1 VVVVTHEG
9 YRRRIDMRGGAMARD
24 DINAPPHGSGLARP
38 PAPDIARLGIAVV
51 FISLSGPMIAA
62 TAAPALAIAFWRCL
76 IGSGLTGVWV
86 GLRRRGSLGA
96 LTKRE
101 VRLTV
106 LAGVFLGLHFATW
119 IPSLTLTTVA
129 ASTALVATQ
138 PIWAALMARATGVR
152 IDRRVWIGITISLTG
167 VIVLTGVDLSVDPQ
181 HLIGDALALV
191 GAVFSAAYVSV
202 AERVR
207 RTVDTSTMTFVLYA
221 VSALTILP
229 LTFVFGQELAGFDVQ
244 AWALILGVTL
254 GAQLLG
260 HSMMNRVLS
269 STSATVVS
277 LAILFEM
284 PGATIVAAIW
294 LGQVPPLALLPAAA
308 LILIGLVVVIRA
320 ADARPTISESSP
332 I

>member
-1 VVVVTHEG
+1 MVN
-9 YRRRIDMRGGAMARD
+9 D
-24 DINAPPHGSGLARP
+24 DAAAPPATYGLARP
-38 PAPDIARLGIAVV
+38 PAPDIARLGIAVI

-62 TAAPALAIAFWRCL
+62 TMAPALAIAFWRCL
-76 IGSGLTGVWV
+76 IGSGLTGLWV
-86 GLRRRGSLGA
+86 GLRRRRA
-96 LTKRE
+96 LAALSKRE
-101 VRLTV
+101 LKLTA

-138 PIWAALMARATGVR
+138 PIWAALIARATGVR
-152 IDRRVWIGITISLTG
+152 IDRRIWIGITISLTG

-181 HLIGDALALV
+181 HLLGDALALI

-229 LTFVFGQELAGFDVQ
+229 LAFVFGQELAGFDAQ
-244 AWALILGVTL
+244 AWALIIAVTL

-294 LGQVPPLALLPAAA
+294 LGQIPPLGLLPAAA

-320 ADARPTISESSP
+320 ADKRPTISESSP

>member
-1 VVVVTHEG
+1 
-9 YRRRIDMRGGAMARD
+9 MAD
-24 DINAPPHGSGLARP
+24 HDPVAPPAPTGLVRP
-38 PAPDIARLGIAVV
+38 PAPDIARLGIAVI
-51 FISLSGPMIAA
+51 FISLSGPMIAV

-76 IGSGLTGVWV
+76 IGSGLTGMWV
-86 GLRRRGSLGA
+86 GLRRRRALAA

-101 VRLTV
+101 LKLTV

-138 PIWAALMARATGVR
+138 PIWAALIARATGVR
-152 IDRRVWIGITISLTG
+152 IDRRVWVGITISLTG
-167 VIVLTGVDLSVDPQ
+167 VLVLTGVDLSVDPQ
-181 HLIGDALALV
+181 HLLGDALALV

-229 LTFVFGQELAGFDVQ
+229 LAFVFGQELIGFDAQ
-244 AWALILGVTL
+244 AWALIIAVTL

-294 LGQVPPLALLPAAA
+294 LGQVPPLGLLPAAA

-320 ADARPTISESSP
+320 ADRRPTISETSP

>member
-1 VVVVTHEG
+1 MSGSHEG
-9 YRRRIDMRGGAMARD
+9 QAT
-24 DINAPPHGSGLARP
+24 GLTRP
-38 PAPDIARLGIAVV
+38 PRADLMRLGVAVV

-76 IGSGLTGVWV
+76 FGSGLTGIWV
-86 GLRRRGSLGA
+86 GLRRRSALRSL
-96 LTKRE
+96 TRRE
-101 VRLTV
+101 LRLTAI
-106 LAGVFLGLHFATW
+106 AGVFLGLHFATW
-119 IPSLTLTTVA
+119 IPSLTMTTIA

-138 PIWAALMARATGVR
+138 PIWAAFIARATGVR
-152 IDRRVWIGITISLTG
+152 IGRRVWVGIAISFSG
-167 VIVLTGVDLSVDPQ
+167 VLVLTGVDLSVDPQ
-181 HLIGDALALV
+181 HLIGDALALI

-207 RTVDTSTMTFVLYA
+207 KTVDTSTMTFVLYA

-229 LTFVFGQELAGFDVQ
+229 LVAIFAEPLIGFDAQ
-244 AWALILGVTL
+244 AWALIIAVTL

-260 HSMMNRVLS
+260 HSMMSRVLS
-269 STSATVVS
+269 TTSATVAS

-294 LGQVPPLALLPAAA
+294 LGQLPPLALLPAAA

-320 ADARPTISESSP
+320 AGERPGQETVIETSP
-332 I
+332 M

>member
-1 VVVVTHEG
+1 
-9 YRRRIDMRGGAMARD
+9 MAND
-24 DINAPPHGSGLARP
+24 DAASPPATTGLVRP
-38 PAPDIARLGIAVV
+38 GAPDIARLGVAVV

-86 GLRRRGSLGA
+86 GLGRRRALAA

-101 VRLTV
+101 LRLTA

-138 PIWAALMARATGVR
+138 PIWAALIARASGVHINRR
-152 IDRRVWIGITISLTG
+152 IWIGITISMIG
-167 VIVLTGVDLSVDPQ
+167 VIALTGVDLSVDPQ
-181 HLIGDALALV
+181 HLLGDALALI
-191 GAVFSAAYVSV
+191 GAVFAAAYVSV

-221 VSALTILP
+221 VSAVTILP
-229 LTFVFGQELAGFDVQ
+229 LALLFGQELAGFDAQ
-244 AWALILGVTL
+244 AWALIIAVTL

-294 LGQVPPLALLPAAA
+294 LGQIPPLGLLPAAA

-320 ADARPTISESSP
+320 ANKRPTISETSP

>member
-1 VVVVTHEG
+1 
-9 YRRRIDMRGGAMARD
+9 MAEQPRQ
-24 DINAPPHGSGLARP
+24 PPHGPSGLTRP
-38 PAPDIARLGIAVV
+38 ANVDLARLGIAVV

-76 IGSGLTGVWV
+76 IGSGLTGIWV
-86 GLRRRGSLGA
+86 GLRQRTQLAQLTRREL
-96 LTKRE
+96 
-101 VRLTV
+101 RLTA
-106 LAGVFLGLHFATW
+106 LAGLFLGLHFATW
-119 IPSLTLTTVA
+119 IPSLTMTTIA

-138 PIWAALMARATGVR
+138 PIWAAFIARASGVR
-152 IDRRVWIGITISLTG
+152 IERRVWVGITIAFSG

-181 HLIGDALALV
+181 HLVGDALALV
-191 GAVFSAAYVSV
+191 GAIFAAAYVSV

-207 RTVDTSTMTFVLYA
+207 QTVDTSTMTFVLYA
-221 VSALTILP
+221 VSAVTILP
-229 LTFVFGQELAGFDVQ
+229 LVFLFGEALVGFDTR
-244 AWALILGVTL
+244 AWLLILAVTL

-260 HSMMNRVLS
+260 HSMMNKVLS

-308 LILIGLVVVIRA
+308 LILIGLAIVIRS
-320 ADARPTISESSP
+320 ADRRPGPATITETSP

>member
-1 VVVVTHEG
+1 MSAVSGMDGQEG
-9 YRRRIDMRGGAMARD
+9 QSA
-24 DINAPPHGSGLARP
+24 SGLTRP
-38 PAPDIARLGIAVV
+38 PNVDLARLGVAVV

-76 IGSGLTGVWV
+76 IGSGLTGLWV
-86 GLRRRGSLGA
+86 AARQRSGLFA
-96 LTKRE
+96 LTRRE
-101 VRLTV
+101 MRLTL

-119 IPSLTLTTVA
+119 IPSLTLTTIA

-138 PIWAALMARATGVR
+138 PIWAAFIARALGVR
-152 IDRRVWIGITISLTG
+152 IGRRVWIGIAVAFSG
-167 VIVLTGVDLSVDPQ
+167 VVLLTGVDLSVDPR
-181 HLIGDALALV
+181 HLIGDALALI
-191 GAVFSAAYVSV
+191 GAVFAAAYVSV

-207 RTVDTSTMTFVLYA
+207 QSVENSTMTFVLYA
-221 VSALTILP
+221 ASAVTILP
-229 LTFVFGQELAGFDVQ
+229 LVFIFQDALIGFDAQ
-244 AWALILGVTL
+244 AWLLIIAITL

-260 HSMMNRVLS
+260 HSMMNKVLS
-269 STSATVVS
+269 NTSATVVS

-308 LILIGLVVVIRA
+308 LILIGLVIVIRA
-320 ADARPTISESSP
+320 ADKRPGPATVTETSP

>member
-1 VVVVTHEG
+1 MGERDSSTTP
-9 YRRRIDMRGGAMARD
+9 AR
-24 DINAPPHGSGLARP
+24 SLGLSRP
-38 PAPDIARLGIAVV
+38 GAPDVARLGVAVV

-76 IGSGLTGVWV
+76 IGSGLTGIWV
-86 GLRRRGSLGA
+86 GIRRGRSLAA
-96 LTKRE
+96 LTRRE
-101 VRLTV
+101 LRLTV

-119 IPSLTLTTVA
+119 IPSLTLTTIA

-138 PIWAALMARATGVR
+138 PIWAALIARFSGVN

-202 AERVR
+202 AEKVR
-207 RTVDTSTMTFVLYA
+207 QTVDTSTMTFVLYA

-229 LTFVFGQELAGFDVQ
+229 LALVFGQELAGFDAQ

-308 LILIGLVVVIRA
+308 LILIGLVVVIKA
-320 ADARPTISESSP
+320 ADRRPTISETSP

>member
-1 VVVVTHEG
+1 
-9 YRRRIDMRGGAMARD
+9 MAD
-24 DINAPPHGSGLARP
+24 HDPVAPPAPTGLVRP
-38 PAPDIARLGIAVV
+38 PAPDIARLGIAVI
-51 FISLSGPMIAA
+51 FISLSGPMIAV

-76 IGSGLTGVWV
+76 IGSGLTGMWV
-86 GLRRRGSLGA
+86 GLRRRRALAA

-101 VRLTV
+101 LKLTV

-138 PIWAALMARATGVR
+138 PIWAALIARATGVR
-152 IDRRVWIGITISLTG
+152 IDRRVWVGITISLTG
-167 VIVLTGVDLSVDPQ
+167 VLVLTGVDLSVDPQ
-181 HLIGDALALV
+181 HLLGDALALV

-229 LTFVFGQELAGFDVQ
+229 LAFVFGQELIGFDAQ
-244 AWALILGVTL
+244 AWALIIAVTL

-294 LGQVPPLALLPAAA
+294 LGQVPPLGLLPAAA
-308 LILIGLVVVIRA
+308 LILVGLVVVIRA
-320 ADARPTISESSP
+320 ADRRPTISETSP

>member
-1 VVVVTHEG
+1 MSQAHSHH
-9 YRRRIDMRGGAMARD
+9 GA
-24 DINAPPHGSGLARP
+24 GLARP
-38 PAPDIARLGIAVV
+38 PRADLARLGIAVV

-76 IGSGLTGVWV
+76 FGSGLTGLWV
-86 GLRRRGSLGA
+86 GLRRRSSLRA
-96 LTKRE
+96 LTRRE

-106 LAGVFLGLHFATW
+106 IAGVFLGLHFATW
-119 IPSLTLTTVA
+119 IPSLTMTTIA

-138 PIWAALMARATGVR
+138 PIWAAFIARATGVH
-152 IDRRVWIGITISLTG
+152 IGRRVWIGIAISFSG

-181 HLIGDALALV
+181 HLIGDGLALI

-207 RTVDTSTMTFVLYA
+207 KSVDTSTMTFVLYA

-229 LTFVFGQELAGFDVQ
+229 LVAVFSEPLVGFDAQ
-244 AWALILGVTL
+244 AWALIIAVTL

-260 HSMMNRVLS
+260 HSMMSRVLS
-269 STSATVVS
+269 TTSATVAS

-294 LGQVPPLALLPAAA
+294 LGQVPPLALIPAAA
-308 LILIGLVVVIRA
+308 LILIGLVIVIRA
-320 ADARPTISESSP
+320 AEGRPGPNTVIETSP
-332 I
+332 M

>member
-1 VVVVTHEG
+1 
-9 YRRRIDMRGGAMARD
+9 
-24 DINAPPHGSGLARP
+24 
-38 PAPDIARLGIAVV
+38 
-51 FISLSGPMIAA
+51 MIAA

-76 IGSGLTGVWV
+76 LGSGLTGIWV
-86 GLRRRGSLGA
+86 GFRRRGSVGS
-96 LTKRE
+96 LTSRE
-101 VRLTV
+101 LRLTA
-106 LAGVFLGLHFATW
+106 LAGLFLGLHFATW

-138 PIWAALMARATGVR
+138 PIWAALIARATGVR
-152 IDRRVWIGITISLTG
+152 VHRQVWVGITVSLSG

-229 LTFVFGQELAGFDVQ
+229 LTVLFGQALAGFDAQ
-244 AWALILGVTL
+244 AWALIVGVTL

-294 LGQVPPLALLPAAA
+294 LGQIPPLALLPAAA
-308 LILIGLVVVIRA
+308 LILIGLVIVIRA
-320 ADARPTISESSP
+320 TDSSGGRDVMPSETSP